1 MGSSRLPGKVLMP
14 LAGRAMILHVIDRL
28 SEVAGIDRVVAA
40 IPNAAE
46 DDPLNALLESA
57 GISTVRGPLDDVL
70 HRYVLAAT
78 RAGAET
84 IVRVTADCPL
94 ISPRVCERVVRAFH
108 DAPGV
113 DYASNTINRTW
124 PRGLDTEV
132 FTSAA
137 LLEADRESTD
147 PVEREHVTPF
157 IYRRPNRYRLL
168 HVSGEIDRSSLRW
181 TVDTMDDYRF
191 AAAVYD
197 LLGVNQQSFDLPDV
211 LSLLGSHPELITLNE
226 HVVQKSLGE

>member
-1 MGSSRLPGKVLMP
+1 
-14 LAGRAMILHVIDRL
+14 
-28 SEVAGIDRVVAA
+28 
-40 IPNAAE
+40 
-46 DDPLNALLESA
+46 
-57 GISTVRGPLDDVL
+57 
-70 HRYVLAAT
+70 
-78 RAGAET
+78 
-84 IVRVTADCPL
+84 
-94 ISPRVCERVVRAFH
+94 
-108 DAPGV
+108 
-113 DYASNTINRTW
+113 
-124 PRGLDTEV
+124 V

-197 LLGVNQQSFDLPDV
+197 LLGVNQHSFDLPDV